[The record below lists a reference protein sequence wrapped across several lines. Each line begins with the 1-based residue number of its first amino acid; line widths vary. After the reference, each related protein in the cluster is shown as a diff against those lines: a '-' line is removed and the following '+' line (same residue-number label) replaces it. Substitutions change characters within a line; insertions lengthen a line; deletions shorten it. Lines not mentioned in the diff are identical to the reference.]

1 MRIGFAVL
9 LAACLLAACTAGES
23 YREEDVPLR
32 PAERVDLSRYMG
44 RWFEIARIP
53 NRFEEN
59 CVGTT
64 HDYAF
69 RPDGRVGVVVTCR
82 LATLAGPVHAYEG
95 RARVLDPPAEW
106 RISFNPWVPWFF
118 DGDYVI
124 LAVDPTYETAVVG
137 EPGGQAG
144 WILGRDFLM
153 SEDDLR
159 AAYDVLYLNGYDVSE
174 IVLVDQPA
182 VGN

>member
-1 MRIGFAVL
+1 MRRSAL
-9 LAACLLAACTAGES
+9 LAILLLGACSAGES
-23 YREEDVPLR
+23 WREDDVALR
-32 PAERVDLSRYMG
+32 PAEQLDLARYMG
-44 RWFEIARIP
+44 RWFEIARVP

-64 HDYAF
+64 HDYAP
-69 RPDGRVGVVVTCR
+69 RPDGRIDVVVTCR
-82 LATLAGPVHAYEG
+82 VATLAGPVSTYEG
-95 RARVLDPPAEW
+95 RARVLDPPSEW
-106 RISFNPWVPWFF
+106 KVSFNPWVPWFF

-137 EPGGQAG
+137 DPSGQVG
-144 WILGRDFLM
+144 WILGRDFTM
-153 SEDDLR
+153 AEEDLQD
-159 AAYDVLYLNGYDVSE
+159 AYDVLYRNGYDVSE